1 MFMKKPKIKTINNLS
16 KKLKNDIELSSNN
29 FAISTFIE
37 SQKTEKVLETQVKKE
52 ELITDAITKNNNV
65 LLFSND
71 ESGNTVSSVNSL
83 EELDFWI
90 TNNKVKWI
98 M

>member
-1 MFMKKPKIKTINNLS
+1 MKKPQIITIDNLS
-16 KKLKNDIELSSNN
+16 KQLKNDIELSSNN

>member
-1 MFMKKPKIKTINNLS
+1 MFMKKPQIITIDNLS
-16 KKLKNDIELSSNN
+16 KQLKNDIELSSNN